1 MDRLA
6 TPINW
11 LRTWVG
17 KCLLV
22 LHVSFYLSIWTIC
35 NNICRDVVHYLP
47 LREGVKLYWHRYQVR
62 GLLTP
67 YVRSTSIVL
76 WYSWGAWAQ
85 VRTSSTSVARL
96 PKILSTHFD
105 FPIHYSF
112 SPEYWLRV
120 YLSCFTLLF
129 LYNSITSQLVLY
141 THFVAT
147 AVDEEKTCWKLND
160 RRFDELHGSNWFTL

>member
-96 PKILSTHFD
+96 PKILIHTFR
-105 FPIHYSF
+105 FPN
-112 SPEYWLRV
+112 
-120 YLSCFTLLF
+120 TLLF
-129 LYNSITSQLVLY
+129 QSGILTSSLSFLFYIVISLQFDHLP
-141 THFVAT
+141 
-147 AVDEEKTCWKLND
+147 TCT
-160 RRFDELHGSNWFTL
+160 LHTFCCYGSWWRKNMLKIKRPEIRWAAWE